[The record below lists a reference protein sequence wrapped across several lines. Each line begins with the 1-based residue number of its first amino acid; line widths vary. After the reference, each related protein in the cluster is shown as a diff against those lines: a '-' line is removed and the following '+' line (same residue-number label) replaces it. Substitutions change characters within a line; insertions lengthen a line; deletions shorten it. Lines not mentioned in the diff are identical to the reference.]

1 VSLYELL
8 NQCKTAAGSATLR
21 NWLLRPLR
29 DVTVIQRR
37 QETMQ
42 ALVSQPQVLEG
53 LRESR
58 KAGLKAFP
66 DISRLGKP
74 SKVTL
79 MSCRCCTQ
87 TRNAVQG
94 HYLQSYMWCND
105 FPFVVILPGTK
116 LLRNR
121 EAVRLQDLLTLYRA
135 VLRLEPLAEYL
146 TTAEAAP
153 VEDDVSGGKQR

>member
-1 VSLYELL
+1 MCYCIRHTGTSLVSLYELL

-29 DVTVIQRR
+29 EVAVIQRR
-37 QETMQ
+37 QGTVQ

-74 SKVTL
+74 SKAPLWPVVLVRKPVTL
-79 MSCRCCTQ
+79 
-87 TRNAVQG
+87 VQ
-94 HYLQSYMWCND
+94 C
-105 FPFVVILPGTK
+105 P
-116 LLRNR
+116 LLF
-121 EAVRLQDLLTLYRA
+121 L
-135 VLRLEPLAEYL
+135 VL
-146 TTAEAAP
+146 
-153 VEDDVSGGKQR
+153 